1 MESLRK
7 DESYAGGL
15 MLYEG
20 LVQARDGHISQMNT
34 EPVCCYHICVP
45 RDIRNTQKTH
55 DE

>member
-1 MESLRK
+1 MERLRK

-45 RDIRNTQKTH
+45 GGIRSTPKIHN
-55 DE
+55 E